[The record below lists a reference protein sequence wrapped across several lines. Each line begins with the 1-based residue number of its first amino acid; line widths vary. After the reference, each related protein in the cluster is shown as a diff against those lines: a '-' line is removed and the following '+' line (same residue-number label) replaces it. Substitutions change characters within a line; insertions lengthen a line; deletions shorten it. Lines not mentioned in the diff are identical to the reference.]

1 MNQKKLKLIIFLSFS
16 GIYLKGYSQVST
28 SFYANESNSKV
39 AIGYQFNKKL
49 WSDLR
54 IYSGTN
60 IDNFTPE
67 IVLNYNYIRK
77 ENYETYLGVGLI
89 LNNINGIVIPIG
101 IGIKPFENLKNLSLN
116 IEFNP
121 VYELDLNDL
130 FIRGFIGIRYKL
142 K

>member
-1 MNQKKLKLIIFLSFS
+1 MNQKKIKLIIFLSLS
-16 GIYLKGYSQVST
+16 VVYLKGYSQVST
-28 SFYANESNSKV
+28 SYYANGSNSKV
-39 AIGYQFNKKL
+39 AIGYQFNDKL

-54 IYSGTN
+54 VYSGT
-60 IDNFTPE
+60 IDHFTPE
-67 IVLNYNYIRK
+67 IVLNYNYLRK
-77 ENYETYLGVGLI
+77 ENYETYFGVGVI

-121 VYELDLNDL
+121 VYELDINDL

>member
-1 MNQKKLKLIIFLSFS
+1 MNQKKLKLVILLSLS
-16 GIYLKGYSQVST
+16 VMYLKGYAQVST

-39 AIGYQFNKKL
+39 AIGYQFNDKL

-67 IVLNYNYIRK
+67 LVLNYNYLRK
-77 ENYETYLGVGLI
+77 ENYETYFGAGLI

-101 IGIKPFENLKNLSLN
+101 IAIKPFENLKNLSLN

-121 VYELDLNDL
+121 LYEIDLNDL

>member
-1 MNQKKLKLIIFLSFS
+1 MKKNLQKLTAIICLSMFFS
-16 GIYLKGYSQVST
+16 KAQSQIST
-28 SFYANESNSKV
+28 SYYTNESNSKF
-39 AIGYQFNKKL
+39 AIGYQFSEKW

-60 IDNFTPE
+60 IDNITPE
-67 IVLNYNYIRK
+67 IVLNYNFLRK
-77 ENYETYLGVGLI
+77 EYYETYIGGGII
-89 LNNINGIVIPIG
+89 LNNINGVVVPIG
-101 IGIKPFENLKNLSLN
+101 IGIKPFENLKNLSIN

-121 VYELDLNDL
+121 LYEIDLNDL

>member
-1 MNQKKLKLIIFLSFS
+1 MSPKLLKLILSLS
-16 GIYLKGYSQVST
+16 LVVIYANGYSQVSA
-28 SFYANESNSKV
+28 SFYANDANSKFAV
-39 AIGYQFNKKL
+39 GYQFNDKL

-67 IVLNYNYIRK
+67 IVVNYNYLRK
-77 ENYETYLGVGLI
+77 ENYETYIGAGVI
-89 LNNINGIVIPIG
+89 LNNINGVVVPIG
-101 IGIKPFENLKNLSLN
+101 IAVKPFENLKNISIN

-121 VYELDLNDL
+121 LYEIDLNDL